1 LAGELLLHIPSVCF
15 TEARNPIRT
24 KNQPRTTARVLRE
37 YLPWAETTGKV
48 SGERI
53 QIVTE
58 VLDQYEAE
66 VSRELDDLEATLAA
80 LRQQPGL
87 DAFALNDRMLER
99 AVALSSKNLSLQ
111 PFDQA
116 ILAGVLVR
124 AEELQAQGADDL
136 CFCELD
142 SDLQPWDRDGRHK
155 QPLKDLYDSARI
167 WVYRDFAM
175 SSPAD
180 QLGFSKTS

>member
-1 LAGELLLHIPSVCF
+1 M
-15 TEARNPIRT
+15 
-24 KNQPRTTARVLRE
+24 LRE
-37 YLPWAETTGKV
+37 YLQWAARTGKA

-53 QIVTE
+53 QVVRE

-66 VSRELDDLEATLAA
+66 VGKELD
-80 LRQQPGL
+80 GL
-87 DAFALNDRMLER
+87 DAALEALRRQAGMDVFALNDRMLER
-99 AVALSSKNLSLQ
+99 AVDLSAKNLNLQ

-124 AEELQAQGADDL
+124 AEELRTQGADDL

-142 SDLQPWDRDGRHK
+142 SDLQPWDKDGRSK

-175 SSPAD
+175 SSPED
-180 QLGFSKTS
+180 QMGVSKTR